1 MENLSNIKETQNK
14 QAQFNTI
21 ENMEAFKAI
30 ITEKSLLIRH
40 SVRERCKGAINFD
53 YDTVVRTE
61 LWYQYRE
68 EVKAECCFLD
78 DSTK

>member
-1 MENLSNIKETQNK
+1 
-14 QAQFNTI
+14 
-21 ENMEAFKAI
+21 MEAAKARI
-30 ITEKSLLIRH
+30 IEKSLFIAYIVDR
-40 SVRERCKGAINFD
+40 RRGGAINFD